1 MTITGIEQKKTRRT
15 LHLKVTTGQDEQK
28 NLGHNSDQVIKNKRH
43 DKSKKEGVGEI
54 QDETR
59 QKQNKFVQNL
69 AKTIFLRQK
78 ISND

>member
-1 MTITGIEQKKTRRT
+1 
-15 LHLKVTTGQDEQK
+15 VTTGQDEQK
-28 NLGHNSDQVIKNKRH
+28 NSGNNFDQVIKNKRH
-43 DKSKKEGVGEI
+43 DRSKKEGVGEI

-78 ISND
+78 FSND